1 MPVAGTLFPPLPPS
15 DHMLTNTSRDWLGKH
30 KPDFM
35 DFSPV
40 HEKCYDLKKDTVS
53 FYHERGF
60 MSQLKCESSFSSLP
74 ALPPA
79 SRFLERGERVVADG
93 VAVYPE
99 YGCGGEVY
107 IDRSYQSC
115 QDVQRRWEPYYVR
128 SFRMR

>member
-1 MPVAGTLFPPLPPS
+1 MRLTHLLIFLVLFTLTTAPKPEDSGAWRNYDVRDTTENHNPRFAEYDAS
-15 DHMLTNTSRDWLGKH
+15 GCRDWLGKH

-60 MSQLKCESSFSSLP
+60 MSQLKL
-74 ALPPA
+74 
-79 SRFLERGERVVADG
+79 
-93 VAVYPE
+93 YPE